1 MVQRVL
7 DGFSALASAQ
17 AGVVS
22 RAQLRAHGWTRHH
35 VRSAIAAGR
44 WAAFGQ
50 QAVVLHRGPLTTR
63 QQWWVAVLNA
73 GPTATLAG
81 LTAAEELGLS
91 GFETPAIHLVVR
103 QNSWVHAAVPG
114 VKVHVSR
121 RFALSDRHPARSLPT
136 VRIDRALVDAATW
149 TTHRRLAAALI
160 IAGVQQ
166 RLTRP
171 DRLRAELVAAGL
183 VRHRRLLFGVL
194 DDVEGGT
201 HALSEL
207 DLVGLCRRHSLP
219 RPEQQRR
226 RYDGSGRIRYLDAT
240 FRRPDGRVLNLE
252 VDGGAHL
259 DVLDAWAD
267 MDRDMAL
274 LVTGEPTVR
283 VPSAILRSDPT
294 GVAERI
300 RRLLEAPW

>member
-1 MVQRVL
+1 M
-7 DGFSALASAQ
+7 
-17 AGVVS
+17 
-22 RAQLRAHGWTRHH
+22 
-35 VRSAIAAGR
+35 
-44 WAAFGQ
+44 
-50 QAVVLHRGPLTTR
+50 
-63 QQWWVAVLNA
+63 
-73 GPTATLAG
+73 
-81 LTAAEELGLS
+81 
-91 GFETPAIHLVVR
+91 
-103 QNSWVHAAVPG
+103 
-114 VKVHVSR
+114 
-121 RFALSDRHPARSLPT
+121 
-136 VRIDRALVDAATW
+136 
-149 TTHRRLAAALI
+149 
-160 IAGVQQ
+160 
-166 RLTRP
+166 
-171 DRLRAELVAAGL
+171 
-183 VRHRRLLFGVL
+183 
-194 DDVEGGT
+194 EGGT

-207 DLVGLCRRHSLP
+207 DLIGLCRRHSLP

-226 RYDGSGRIRYLDAT
+226 RHDGSGRIRYLDAT